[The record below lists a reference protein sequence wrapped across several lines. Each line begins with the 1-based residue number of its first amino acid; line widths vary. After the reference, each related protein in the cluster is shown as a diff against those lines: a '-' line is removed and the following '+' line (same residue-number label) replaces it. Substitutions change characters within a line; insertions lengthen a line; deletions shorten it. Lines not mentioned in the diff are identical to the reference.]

1 MKKGVITLSS
11 TFSNVPEIAIN
22 TPAATPIAIS
32 LAQVAKKMLL
42 SNDPIGLNI
51 TPLTLNAPKT
61 INIQLDAQNYQSEL
75 QKYSQILYLPT
86 TENGGLI
93 TVKNGNFWIYSD
105 NNLGAENFARFWP
118 EIQQKIPNNTTA
130 LFISAQGQITVLNQN
145 MVEKAKPPI
154 IEQIFLQ
161 TIASILGVLIV
172 LIISL
177 LIWRRNRKAHKNKEE

>member
-1 MKKGVITLSS
+1 
-11 TFSNVPEIAIN
+11 
-22 TPAATPIAIS
+22 
-32 LAQVAKKMLL
+32 MLL
-42 SNDPIGLNI
+42 SDDPIGLNI

-86 TENGGLI
+86 TENGSLI

-154 IEQIFLQ
+154 IEQISLQ
-161 TIASILGVLIV
+161 TIAIILGVPIV

>member
-1 MKKGVITLSS
+1 M
-11 TFSNVPEIAIN
+11 
-22 TPAATPIAIS
+22 
-32 LAQVAKKMLL
+32 
-42 SNDPIGLNI
+42 
-51 TPLTLNAPKT
+51 
-61 INIQLDAQNYQSEL
+61 
-75 QKYSQILYLPT
+75 QKYGQTLYLPT

-105 NNLGAENFARFWP
+105 NNLGVENFARFWP

-154 IEQIFLQ
+154 IEQISLQ
-161 TIASILGVLIV
+161 TIAIILGVLIV